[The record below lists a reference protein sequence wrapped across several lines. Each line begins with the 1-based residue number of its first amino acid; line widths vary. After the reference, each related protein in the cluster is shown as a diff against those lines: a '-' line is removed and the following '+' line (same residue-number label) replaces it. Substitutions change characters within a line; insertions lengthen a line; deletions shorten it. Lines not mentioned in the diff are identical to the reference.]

1 MGIAPIMFLFI
12 RPLSFD
18 GQYIMI
24 DFNRDIVVVRNSL
37 YAPILNLSN
46 ERKMRIEPN
55 NINEANWILTLP
67 QTSGAPINTSFN
79 ASRFF

>member
-1 MGIAPIMFLFI
+1 
-12 RPLSFD
+12 
-18 GQYIMI
+18 MI

-55 NINEANWILTLP
+55 NINGSNWILTLP
-67 QTSGAPINTSFN
+67 QASGAPINTSFN
-79 ASRFF
+79 ASRFFDLVTQAIEQS